1 MSNQKNEPDFVEG
14 QLISFSAI
22 EAQDRALIDK
32 QIATAK
38 MYPRDIK
45 KAMRGVVELA
55 TLDIET
61 AKTIGYTLPRG
72 GKEIKGPSVALAR
85 IVAQQYGNIRV
96 DAKVIDI
103 DATHITSQA
112 TCIDL
117 ENNVGIR
124 LEVKARITKKNGER
138 YDDDMITVTGN
149 AASSKALRNAVFAT
163 VPKSLVDA
171 GYDAAQEM
179 IEGELKNEEKFKKNL
194 KKTIEHLEKQYKV
207 TAQNVCNYL
216 GIQSIESINPEQL
229 AHLIGLVQGMKEGR
243 VKVEDAFKGPE
254 AAKREAENNANT
266 QEIKM
271 DVPGSYADAPGA
283 DKKDGALF

>member
-1 MSNQKNEPDFVEG
+1 MSKNQEHEFVEG
-14 QLISFSAI
+14 QLVSFSAI

-38 MYPRDIK
+38 QFPRDIK
-45 KAMRGVVELA
+45 KAMRGVVDLA

-124 LEVKARITKKNGER
+124 LEVKARITKKDGSR
-138 YDDDMITVTGN
+138 YDDDMITVAGN

-179 IEGELKNEEKFKKNL
+179 IEGELKNEEKFKKAL
-194 KKTIEHLEKQYKV
+194 KKTLEHLEKQYKV
-207 TAQNVCNYL
+207 AVQQICNYL
-216 GIQSIESINPEQL
+216 GVHAIESITPDQL
-229 AHLIGLVQGMKEGR
+229 THLIGLVQGMKEGR

-254 AAKREAENNANT
+254 AAKRENENNANKE
-266 QEIKM
+266 EIKM
-271 DVPGSYADAPGA
+271 EVPSQYEDKPETEA
-283 DKKDGALF
+283 KKDGALF